1 MQPNLLWRLLT
12 GATLISLLLAACSK
26 DMARNPGNNPN
37 PGSKAIST
45 NDSIFNIFKDIY
57 LWTDAVPDSATF
69 KPDSYSSPYTMF
81 DSLIGFKKNSRNA
94 NLDKYSFLDD
104 GSTADVLA
112 GHAGDLGFQ
121 IGWQTR
127 TELRVVYVYPGSPAD
142 KAGIKRGWQMSAVNG
157 TTSFTYGN
165 QATEDA
171 LNKAFSSQSANFVF
185 TKPDGNTLTT
195 TITAAQYTLNPILY
209 SKVYDLGGSKIGYIV
224 FNSFVAPDVVKT
236 QFESI
241 FSDFKTAG
249 VTKVIIDLRYNGG
262 GYVSTAE
269 YLANKLAPASVGNQ
283 LMYSTVFNS
292 RVTNK
297 NFNWFFKAMKA
308 VPDYPNQLWSDI
320 FYSEATTYAKTN
332 FGATGGLALTN
343 LSFIMTGNTASAS
356 ELLFNVLKP
365 SLKPRM
371 VGSTSYGK
379 PVGFIAVTVGAIDMY
394 CINMQSINSANQGD
408 YFDGF
413 TPDVQAGDDYA
424 NDWGSF
430 QDPMLRAALT
440 DMGVPASALGRIAA
454 PESNRLGTI
463 SRFYNKANQFKGM
476 IFPKVKE

>member
-12 GATLISLLLAACSK
+12 GVTMISLLLAACSK
-26 DMARNPGNNPN
+26 DMARNPNTGRD
-37 PGSKAIST
+37 STAIST
-45 NDSIFNIFKDIY
+45 NDSIYNIFKDIY

-69 KPDSYSSPYTMF
+69 KPNSYSSPYTMF
-81 DSLIGFKKNSRNA
+81 DSLIGFKKKSNGG

-104 GSTADVLA
+104 GTTADVLQ

-121 IGWQTR
+121 IGWQT
-127 TELRVVYVYPGSPAD
+127 TSELRVVYVYPGSPAD
-142 KAGIKRGWQMSAVNG
+142 KAGIKRGWKMSAVNG

-165 QATEDA
+165 QATEDV
-171 LNKAFSSQSANFVF
+171 LNKAFSAASANFVF
-185 TKPDGNTLTT
+185 TKPDGT
-195 TITAAQYTLNPILY
+195 TITSTITSAQYNLNPILF

-224 FNSFVAPDVVKT
+224 FNSFVALDVVKS
-236 QFESI
+236 QFETI
-241 FSDFKTAG
+241 FNDFKTAG
-249 VTKVIIDLRYNGG
+249 VTKVVIDLRYNGG

-269 YLANKLAPASVGNQ
+269 YLAGKLAPASVANQ

-297 NFNWFFKAMKA
+297 NFNWFFKTMKA
-308 VPDYPNQLWSDI
+308 VPDYPDELWSEI

-332 FGATGGLALTN
+332 FGATGGLTLTN
-343 LSFIMTGNTASAS
+343 LSFIMTGNTASSS

-365 SLKPRM
+365 SMNPHM

-379 PVGFIAVTVGAIDMY
+379 PVGFIAVTIGAIDMY
-394 CINMQSINSANQGD
+394 SINMQSLNSKNEGD

-413 TPDVQAGDDYA
+413 TPNVQAGDDYA
-424 NDWGSF
+424 YDWGSF

-440 DMGVPASALGRIAA
+440 DMGVPASALGRMAA
-454 PESNRLGTI
+454 PESNRLGRI

-476 IFPKVKE
+476 IFPKVK